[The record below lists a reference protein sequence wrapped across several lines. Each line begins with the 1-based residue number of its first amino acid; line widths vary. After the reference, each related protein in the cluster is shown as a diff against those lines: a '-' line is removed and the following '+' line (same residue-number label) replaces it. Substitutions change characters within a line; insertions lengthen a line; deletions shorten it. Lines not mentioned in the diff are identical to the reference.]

1 MAFVR
6 KKAAARGNTYYQLVE
21 ARRVDGKP
29 RQRVLIHLGRHDT
42 VDAALKA
49 WPREVGHLRRQGYG
63 QAADELQHKLA
74 RLKEMRASG
83 VA

>member
-6 KKAAARGNTYYQLVE
+6 KKAAARGNAYYQLVE

-29 RQRVLIHLGRHDT
+29 RQRVLIHLGQHDT
-42 VDAALKA
+42 VEAALKA
-49 WPREVGHLRRQGYG
+49 WPREVGRLRRQGYE
-63 QAADELQHKLA
+63 QAADELKHKLG
-74 RLKEMRASG
+74 RLREMRASG